1 MAARVGPNA
10 ILQTAEALRAA
21 GGEALAARAFGRA
34 GLEDLLAAPPADM
47 VAEGDAARLLRA
59 LPEILPPA
67 QAEALLAE
75 AGRRTGDYILAHR
88 IPRPAQA
95 VLRGLPAW
103 AAARLLLAAIRR
115 HAWTFAGSGRV
126 RVRGG
131 GRLEIAANPLAV
143 AGCAWHRA
151 VFSRLFEALVAP
163 RVGVRETACCARGAP
178 ACRFEIEIGARAA
191 ASESMDGLAV
201 SGR

>member
-10 ILQTAEALRAA
+10 ILQTAEALHAA

-34 GLEDLLAAPPADM
+34 GLASLLAAPPADM
-47 VAEGDAARLLRA
+47 VAEDDAARLLRA
-59 LPEILPPA
+59 LPEVLPPA

-95 VLRGLPAW
+95 VLRALPAW
-103 AAARLLLAAIRR
+103 AASRLLLAAIRK